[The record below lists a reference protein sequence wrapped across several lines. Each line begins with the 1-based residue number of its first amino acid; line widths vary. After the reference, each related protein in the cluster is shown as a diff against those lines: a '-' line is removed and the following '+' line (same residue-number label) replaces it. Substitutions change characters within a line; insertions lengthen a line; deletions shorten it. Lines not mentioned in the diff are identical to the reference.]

1 MPPDIQCVR
10 NVAASAGLRLRAQDL
25 ESFSRWMVRRVHA
38 LTLPGSE
45 EFAQLLAQDGA
56 AGRRERELLITQ
68 FTTGE
73 SYFFRD
79 QGQFDLIR
87 QKLLPELIERRAKER
102 TLRIWSAGCAGGEEP
117 YSLAMLVL
125 ELASGL
131 AGWNVLILGTDING
145 EALHKARQGE
155 YREWSFRALDA
166 QRKQHYFVRHGD
178 RWRIG
183 PQLRDMVSFRSLDL
197 VRDHFPDPEAGFERF
212 DLILCRNVFIYL
224 PLK

>member
-25 ESFSRWMVRRVHA
+25 ESLSRWMVRRVHA

-79 QGQFDLIR
+79 QGQFDLIG

-125 ELASGL
+125 ELAFGSLARCYGAGAVGVLLTGMGQDGARGMLDIARAGGL
-131 AGWNVLILGTDING
+131 TIAQDEQSSVVFGMPKRAIELG
-145 EALHKARQGE
+145 AARQ
-155 YREWSFRALDA
+155 
-166 QRKQHYFVRHGD
+166 V
-178 RWRIG
+178 
-183 PQLRDMVSFRSLDL
+183 
-197 VRDHFPDPEAGFERF
+197 
-212 DLILCRNVFIYL
+212 L
-224 PLK
+224 PLAQVGPALRELATGGTTIHVRSAGAS